1 MTGGEDRI
9 TAQIKYKDVEKTFSG
24 GVNDVW
30 ISINKFFSEFIPA
43 FEVSRKLVLTV
54 DLQKL
59 VKDCEGVVG
68 FAEEGAYLLVSSD
81 RLTDVETL
89 VLLLLASYVGYKLG
103 VMESDAVSREELQ
116 AKLGK
121 SSKIVSTRL
130 GELVKRE
137 IATRTND
144 GEYKITTFGIIQVQK
159 DFLPRIKAKI
169 GS

>member
-1 MTGGEDRI
+1 M
-9 TAQIKYKDVEKTFSG
+9 
-24 GVNDVW
+24 
-30 ISINKFFSEFIPA
+30 
-43 FEVSRKLVLTV
+43 TV

-59 VKDCEGVVG
+59 VKDCENIVA
-68 FAEEGAYLLVSSD
+68 FAEEGAHLLVSRG
-81 RLTDVETL
+81 RLTDIEIL
-89 VLLLLASYVGYKLG
+89 VLQLLASYIGFKLG

-121 SSKIVSTRL
+121 SSKIASTRL

-137 IATRTND
+137 IATKTNE
-144 GEYKITTFGIIQVQK
+144 GEYKITTFGIVQVQK